1 MGGKIIKKIV
11 IQIQIPAVDIF
22 SMLQVK
28 VTYY

>member
-1 MGGKIIKKIV
+1 MKGKIVKKIV

-28 VTYY
+28 VT